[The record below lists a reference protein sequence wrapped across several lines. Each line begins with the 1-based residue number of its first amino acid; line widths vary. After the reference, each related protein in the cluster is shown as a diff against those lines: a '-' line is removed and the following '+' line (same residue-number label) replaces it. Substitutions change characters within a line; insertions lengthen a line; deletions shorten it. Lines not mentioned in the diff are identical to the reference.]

1 MNFFNG
7 EKSCRRCV
15 YSEPYPIPSNEGR
28 QLVAC
33 HFNPPQVVVVA
44 DGFRSQFPVLEPEM
58 KCGQFKPK

>member
-1 MNFFNG
+1 MFK
-7 EKSCRRCV
+7 KSNPRCGNCRF
-15 YSEPYPIPSNEGR
+15 SEPYPIPSSEGKT
-28 QLVAC
+28 LVAC